1 MQSTREVLTDSSRT
15 ALLFILTPEK
25 LPILETG
32 RAVQSLLQEK
42 LPLAGLT
49 VNRILPDSADGDFLA
64 ARHAQE
70 KVHLAQIEH
79 DFAKLPHY
87 KMPLQATDIQG
98 LTALQH
104 MATLLE
110 QAGL

>member
-1 MQSTREVLTDSSRT
+1 VPTATSSPHGVR
-15 ALLFILTPEK
+15 
-25 LPILETG
+25 
-32 RAVQSLLQEK
+32 R
-42 LPLAGLT
+42 
-49 VNRILPDSADGDFLA
+49 N
-64 ARHAQE
+64 

-79 DFAKLPHY
+79 DFAKLPRY
-87 KMPLQATDIQG
+87 KVPLQATDIQG